1 MTIYYVYA
9 YLREKELTPYYIGK
23 GKGRRAWEQHQYI
36 PVPKDKSRVILIE
49 QNLTEIGALA
59 IERRLIKWY
68 GRKDNGTGI
77 LQNRTDGGDGNNGY
91 RHTEETKLLLS
102 LQQKG
107 KSKPESMRSKLR
119 EVALSRPEMSVETR
133 QKISDAN
140 RKRTHSAETKAKMSS
155 VRKGR
160 NGIPMSEETKQ
171 KLRDYAKN
179 KPPQSPETLA
189 KISATMKAK
198 WEKKKAAKAALDQ
211 STSVD

>member
-23 GKGRRAWEQHQYI
+23 GKGKRAWEQHKYI
-36 PVPKDKSRVILIE
+36 PVPKNPNRVILVE
-49 QNLTEIGALA
+49 QNLTELGALA

-68 GRKDNGTGI
+68 GRKNIGTGI
-77 LQNRTDGGDGNNGY
+77 LRNMTDGGEGSAGLK
-91 RHTEETKLLLS
+91 HTEETKLLLS

-107 KSKPESMRSKLR
+107 KSKSESMRSKLR
-119 EVALSRPEMSVETR
+119 EAALSRPEMSIETR

-140 RKRTHSAETKAKMSS
+140 KKRTHSAETKAKMSS

-160 NGIPMSEETKQ
+160 DGIPMSEETKQ

-179 KPPQSPETLA
+179 KPAQSPETLA
-189 KISATMKAK
+189 KISATMKAI
-198 WEKKKAAKAALDQ
+198 WEKKKAAKAALE
-211 STSVD
+211 